1 MTKTGGI
8 AAIAAKLFCAAA
20 LVLGTTALALAQT
33 GVDNDSDRWQD
44 HRAQGTEKVLYI
56 WAQDEAHVAPD
67 FLAVIDFDE
76 QSPKYGQ
83 VINVVPLPPPG
94 NIGNE
99 PHHCHLNSNK
109 TILGC
114 GGLLSL
120 LKDQNGIFFF
130 DVSDAKKPRFMF
142 STKAVKSSMTDDFLP
157 LENGG
162 FLISQMGSSTGMA
175 PGRIAEFDGKMHFV
189 ADHFGAVSLFEEW
202 PTTPPIDG
210 FNPHGISA
218 RPDLNLMMTSDFI
231 LPSSTLMGSMGVVLR
246 GSVRIWNY
254 RERKITKTVDLFTP
268 GGDPAQGTMDVKML
282 PHDPHGYGYTAGM
295 FDGYIY
301 LINPERDTGTPVF
314 NLSAVRPHVDTPEP
328 GGMPQIMAVPQCG
341 DRLIV
346 GTFMAGQ
353 VVMLDVRDRF
363 HPEQK
368 SVVSFG
374 PNAGPHN
381 IVLNGDDSRLVVTD
395 YFLNEDD
402 AGVIHFEGDHK
413 VHVLKVTHDTLT
425 EDKRLQSGLQH
436 SLQNGASASP
446 RYRNEI
452 TPVCSAMEIL
462 GFLVPI
468 TVQPKLLQNRC
479 NVRAW
484 IAVITKT
491 GAAPFV
497 CAGSSNIRKRY

>member
-20 LVLGTTALALAQT
+20 LVLGTTAIALAQT
-33 GVDNDSDRWQD
+33 GADNDSDRWQD
-44 HRAQGTEKVLYI
+44 HRAPGMDKVLYI

-130 DVSDAKKPRFMF
+130 DVTDAKKPRFML
-142 STKAVKSSMTDDFLP
+142 STKAVESSMTDDFLP
-157 LENGG
+157 IENGG
-162 FLISQMGSSTGMA
+162 FLITQMGSSTGMA
-175 PGRIAEFDGKMHFV
+175 PGRVAEFDGRMHFI
-189 ADHFGAVSLFEEW
+189 ANHFGTMSLFQEW
-202 PTTPPIDG
+202 PATPPLDG

-231 LPSSTLMGSMGVVLR
+231 LPSSTLMGSMGPVLR
-246 GSVRIWNY
+246 GSVRIWDY
-254 RERKITKTVDLFTP
+254 RERKITKTVDLFAP
-268 GGDPAQGTMDVKML
+268 DGSPAQGTMDVKML
-282 PHDPHGYGYTAGM
+282 PHDPHGYGYTSGM
-295 FDGYIY
+295 FDGHIY

-314 NLSAVRPHVDTPEP
+314 DLSTVKPHVDTPIP
-328 GGMPQIMAVPQCG
+328 GGMGQIMATPQCG

-363 HPEQK
+363 NPEQI

-374 PNAGPHN
+374 ANAGPHN
-381 IVLNGDDSRLVVTD
+381 LVLNDDDSRLVVTD
-395 YFLNEDD
+395 YFLNEDA
-402 AGVIHFEGDHK
+402 AGIIHFEGDHK

-425 EDKRLQSGLQH
+425 EDKR
-436 SLQNGASASP
+436 
-446 RYRNEI
+446 
-452 TPVCSAMEIL
+452 
-462 GFLVPI
+462 F
-468 TVQPKLLQNRC
+468 KLDFNT
-479 NVRAW
+479 AF
-484 IAVITKT
+484 KT
-491 GAAPFV
+491 GPARPHGIAM
-497 CAGSSNIRKRY
+497 K

>member
-1 MTKTGGI
+1 MIGTAGKKITG
-8 AAIAAKLFCAAA
+8 
-20 LVLGTTALALAQT
+20 
-33 GVDNDSDRWQD
+33 
-44 HRAQGTEKVLYI
+44 EKQEVLYI

-76 QSPKYGQ
+76 QSPQYGQ
-83 VINVVPLPPPG
+83 VINTVPLPPPG

-130 DVSDAKKPRFMF
+130 DVTDAKKPRFMF
-142 STKAVKSSMTDDFLP
+142 STKAVESGHDGRLSAARKRWLSHFTNGFVLRHGAGSHRRIRRPHAFRREP
-157 LENGG
+157 LWP
-162 FLISQMGSSTGMA
+162 T
-175 PGRIAEFDGKMHFV
+175 
-189 ADHFGAVSLFEEW
+189 SLVQEW
-202 PTTPPIDG
+202 PSTPPLDG

-231 LPSSTLMGSMGVVLR
+231 MPSSTLMGSMGPVLR

-254 RERKITKTVDLFTP
+254 RERTITKTVDLFTP
-268 GGDPAQGTMDVKML
+268 DGNPAQGTMDVKML

-301 LINPERDTGTPVF
+301 LINPDRDTGTPVF
-314 NLSAVRPHVDTPEP
+314 DLSTVKPHVDTPVP
-328 GGMPQIMAVPQCG
+328 GGMGQIMATPQCG
-341 DRLIV
+341 DRLII

-353 VVMLDVRDRF
+353 IVMLDVRDRF
-363 HPEQK
+363 NPKQI

-374 PNAGPHN
+374 ANAGPHN
-381 IVLNGDDSRLVVTD
+381 LVLNDDDSRLVVTD

-402 AGVIHFEGDHK
+402 AGIIHYEGDHK

-425 EDKRLQSGLQH
+425 EDKR
-436 SLQNGASASP
+436 
-446 RYRNEI
+446 
-452 TPVCSAMEIL
+452 
-462 GFLVPI
+462 F
-468 TVQPKLLQNRC
+468 KLDFNT
-479 NVRAW
+479 AF
-484 IAVITKT
+484 KT
-491 GAAPFV
+491 GPARPHGIAM
-497 CAGSSNIRKRY
+497 K

>member
-1 MTKTGGI
+1 MTKVKVTSLTARLCLI
-8 AAIAAKLFCAAA
+8 AALLCGTSMIALS
-20 LVLGTTALALAQT
+20 QT
-33 GVDNDSDRWQD
+33 N
-44 HRAQGTEKVLYI
+44 QGAVAEKVLYI
-56 WAQDEAHVAPD
+56 WAQDQAHVAPD

-76 QSPKYGQ
+76 QSPKYGE

-99 PHHCHLNSNK
+99 PHHCHLNSTK

-120 LKDQNGIFFF
+120 LKNQNGIFFF
-130 DVSDAKKPRFMF
+130 DVTDAKKPRFMF
-142 STKAVKSSMTDDFLP
+142 SAKAVESAMTDDFLA

-162 FLISQMGSSTGMA
+162 FLITQMGSSTGMA
-175 PGRIAEFDGKMHFV
+175 PGRVAEFDGQMHFV
-189 ADHFGAVSLFEEW
+189 ENHFGAVSLFEEW
-202 PTTPPIDG
+202 PKSPPDDG

-231 LPSSTLMGSMGVVLR
+231 LPSSTLMDTIGGPVLR

-268 GGDPAQGTMDVKML
+268 EGTPARGTMDVKML

-295 FDGYIY
+295 FDGHIY

-314 NLSAVRPHVDTPEP
+314 DLSTVKPHVNTPVP
-328 GGMPQIMAVPQCG
+328 GGMGQIMATPQSG

-353 VVMLDVRDRF
+353 IVMLDVRDRF
-363 HPEQK
+363 NPKQI

-374 PNAGPHN
+374 ANAGPHN
-381 IVLNGDDSRLVVTD
+381 LVLNDDDSRLVVTD
-395 YFLNEDD
+395 YFLNED
-402 AGVIHFEGDHK
+402 AGGIIHYEGDHR

-425 EDKRLQSGLQH
+425 EDKR
-436 SLQNGASASP
+436 
-446 RYRNEI
+446 
-452 TPVCSAMEIL
+452 
-462 GFLVPI
+462 F
-468 TVQPKLLQNRC
+468 KLDFNT
-479 NVRAW
+479 AF
-484 IAVITKT
+484 KT
-491 GAAPFV
+491 GPARPHGIAM
-497 CAGSSNIRKRY
+497 K